1 MKKRILPVAV
11 LLIVALAVFLPQ
23 LLYYYSDTSYLNQVK
38 YSDKNTGS
46 VNLEMA
52 STAKTKTID
61 QKLDDLN
68 SIITD
73 KEYAKKKVEVLFDP
87 SENELKTIRKN
98 VKKQINYWLEL
109 FGCKELINNKKTIKL
124 VPKNIVIQKC
134 YSIVGES
141 ASFPYLEATATLSK
155 NPKIMATV
163 YLDNTTNKIYDI
175 KITGDNVE
183 SMLSYAKQNAEKNK
197 LTLINLDT
205 FQKEIIEQL
214 SDYYN
219 GIYVEPYEQGIYY
232 NELADKDK
240 ETKGIAI
247 VDKDENY
254 IWQCEIISGLVWRV
268 ELGKKSIEVGMRLF
282 KIMLFACRTKSSNT
296 TNCIRKFINL
306 IKIS

>member
-68 SIITD
+68 SIIAD
-73 KEYAKKKVEVLFDP
+73 EEYVKKKVEVLFDP

-98 VKKQINYWLEL
+98 VKKQINYWFEL

-155 NPKIMATV
+155 SPKIMATV
-163 YLDNTTNKIYDI
+163 YLDNTTNKIYEI

-183 SMLSYAKQNAEKNK
+183 SILSYAKQNAEKNK

-254 IWQCEIISGLVWRV
+254 IWQCEITSGLVWRV
-268 ELGKKSIEVGMRLF
+268 ELGKKSIEVGIDGF
-282 KIMLFACRTKSSNT
+282 DNDFY
-296 TNCIRKFINL
+296 
-306 IKIS
+306 

>member
-38 YSDKNTGS
+38 YSDKDTGS

-61 QKLDDLN
+61 QKLEDLN

-98 VKKQINYWLEL
+98 VKKQINYRLEL

-163 YLDNTTNKIYDI
+163 YLDNTTNKIYEI

-183 SMLSYAKQNAEKNK
+183 SILSYAKQNAEKNK

-232 NELADKDK
+232 NELADKHK
-240 ETKGIAI
+240 KTKGIDIVDKDKKTKGIDI

-268 ELGKKSIEVGMRLF
+268 ELGKKSIEVGIDGF
-282 KIMLFACRTKSSNT
+282 DNDFY
-296 TNCIRKFINL
+296 
-306 IKIS
+306 

>member
-38 YSDKNTGS
+38 YSDKDTGS

-61 QKLDDLN
+61 QKLEDLN

-109 FGCKELINNKKTIKL
+109 FCCKELINNKKTIKL

-232 NELADKDK
+232 NELADKDE

-254 IWQCEIISGLVWRV
+254 IWQCEIISALVWRV
-268 ELGKKSIEVGMRLF
+268 ELGKKSIEVGIDGF
-282 KIMLFACRTKSSNT
+282 DNDFY
-296 TNCIRKFINL
+296 
-306 IKIS
+306 

>member
-38 YSDKNTGS
+38 YSDKDTGS

-61 QKLDDLN
+61 QKLEDLN

-109 FGCKELINNKKTIKL
+109 FGCKELIYNKKTIKL

-155 NPKIMATV
+155 SPKIMATV

-183 SMLSYAKQNAEKNK
+183 SILSYAKQNAEKNK

-240 ETKGIAI
+240 KTKGIDI

-268 ELGKKSIEVGMRLF
+268 ELGKKSIEVGIDGF
-282 KIMLFACRTKSSNT
+282 DSDFY
-296 TNCIRKFINL
+296 
-306 IKIS
+306 

>member
-1 MKKRILPVAV
+1 MAV
-11 LLIVALAVFLPQ
+11 LLIVLGGFSASIII
-23 LLYYYSDTSYLNQVK
+23 LLQCTSYLNQIK

-46 VNLEMA
+46 VNLEWHQRQRL
-52 STAKTKTID
+52 KTID

-68 SIITD
+68 SIIAD
-73 KEYAKKKVEVLFDP
+73 EEYVKKKVEVLFDP

-163 YLDNTTNKIYDI
+163 YLDNTTNKIYEI

-183 SMLSYAKQNAEKNK
+183 SILSYAKQNAEKNK

-254 IWQCEIISGLVWRV
+254 IWQCEITSGLVWRV
-268 ELGKKSIEVGMRLF
+268 ELGKKSIEVGIDGF
-282 KIMLFACRTKSSNT
+282 DNDFY
-296 TNCIRKFINL
+296 
-306 IKIS
+306 

>member
-38 YSDKNTGS
+38 YSDKDTGS

-61 QKLDDLN
+61 QKLEDLN

-87 SENELKTIRKN
+87 SENELK
-98 VKKQINYWLEL
+98 KQINYWLEL
-109 FGCKELINNKKTIKL
+109 FGCKELIYNKKTIKL

-155 NPKIMATV
+155 SPKIMATV

-183 SMLSYAKQNAEKNK
+183 SILSYAKQNAEKNK

-240 ETKGIAI
+240 KTKGIDIVDKDKKTKGIDI

-268 ELGKKSIEVGMRLF
+268 ELGKKSIEVGIDGF
-282 KIMLFACRTKSSNT
+282 DNDFY
-296 TNCIRKFINL
+296 
-306 IKIS
+306 

>member
-38 YSDKNTGS
+38 YSDKDTGS

-61 QKLDDLN
+61 QKLEDLN

-254 IWQCEIISGLVWRV
+254 IWQCE
-268 ELGKKSIEVGMRLF
+268 
-282 KIMLFACRTKSSNT
+282 
-296 TNCIRKFINL
+296 
-306 IKIS
+306 

>member
-38 YSDKNTGS
+38 YSDKDTGS

-61 QKLDDLN
+61 QKLEDLN

-98 VKKQINYWLEL
+98 VKKQIYRHCVLNVMVKKQINYWLEL

-205 FQKEIIEQL
+205 FQKEIIEQI

-232 NELADKDK
+232 NELADKDE

-254 IWQCEIISGLVWRV
+254 IWQCEIISALVWRV
-268 ELGKKSIEVGMRLF
+268 ELGKKSIEVGIDGF
-282 KIMLFACRTKSSNT
+282 DNDFY
-296 TNCIRKFINL
+296 
-306 IKIS
+306 

>member
-1 MKKRILPVAV
+1 M
-11 LLIVALAVFLPQ
+11 
-23 LLYYYSDTSYLNQVK
+23 
-38 YSDKNTGS
+38 
-46 VNLEMA
+46 
-52 STAKTKTID
+52 
-61 QKLDDLN
+61 
-68 SIITD
+68 
-73 KEYAKKKVEVLFDP
+73 FDP

-163 YLDNTTNKIYDI
+163 YLDYSTNKIYDI
-175 KITGDNVE
+175 KITGVNVE

-205 FQKEIIEQL
+205 FQKEIIEQI

-232 NELADKDK
+232 NELADKDE

-254 IWQCEIISGLVWRV
+254 IWQCEIISALVWRV
-268 ELGKKSIEVGMRLF
+268 ELGKKSIEVGIDGF
-282 KIMLFACRTKSSNT
+282 DNDFY
-296 TNCIRKFINL
+296 
-306 IKIS
+306 

>member
-1 MKKRILPVAV
+1 M
-11 LLIVALAVFLPQ
+11 
-23 LLYYYSDTSYLNQVK
+23 
-38 YSDKNTGS
+38 
-46 VNLEMA
+46 
-52 STAKTKTID
+52 
-61 QKLDDLN
+61 
-68 SIITD
+68 
-73 KEYAKKKVEVLFDP
+73 
-87 SENELKTIRKN
+87 

-109 FGCKELINNKKTIKL
+109 FGCKELIYNKKTIKL

-155 NPKIMATV
+155 SPKIMATV

-183 SMLSYAKQNAEKNK
+183 SILSYAKQNAEKNK

-247 VDKDENY
+247 VDKDKNY
-254 IWQCEIISGLVWRV
+254 IWQCEIISGIVWRV
-268 ELGKKSIEVGMRLF
+268 ELGKKSIEVGIDGF
-282 KIMLFACRTKSSNT
+282 DNDFY
-296 TNCIRKFINL
+296 
-306 IKIS
+306 

>member
-38 YSDKNTGS
+38 YSDKDTGS

-61 QKLDDLN
+61 QKLEDLN

-109 FGCKELINNKKTIKL
+109 FRRKELINNKKTIKL

-205 FQKEIIEQL
+205 FQKEIIEQI

-232 NELADKDK
+232 NELADKDE

-254 IWQCEIISGLVWRV
+254 IWQCEIISALVWRV
-268 ELGKKSIEVGMRLF
+268 ELGKKSIEVGIDGF
-282 KIMLFACRTKSSNT
+282 DNDFY
-296 TNCIRKFINL
+296 
-306 IKIS
+306 

>member
-38 YSDKNTGS
+38 YSDKDTGS

-61 QKLDDLN
+61 QKLEDLN

-73 KEYAKKKVEVLFDP
+73 EEYAKKKVEVLFDP

-155 NPKIMATV
+155 SPKIMATV

-232 NELADKDK
+232 NE
-240 ETKGIAI
+240 
-247 VDKDENY
+247 
-254 IWQCEIISGLVWRV
+254 
-268 ELGKKSIEVGMRLF
+268 
-282 KIMLFACRTKSSNT
+282 
-296 TNCIRKFINL
+296 
-306 IKIS
+306 

>member
-68 SIITD
+68 SIIAD
-73 KEYAKKKVEVLFDP
+73 EEYVKKKVEVLFDP

-124 VPKNIVIQKC
+124 DAIKILLFKSVTVLL
-134 YSIVGES
+134 GES
-141 ASFPYLEATATLSK
+141 SFFP
-155 NPKIMATV
+155 IFRR
-163 YLDNTTNKIYDI
+163 
-175 KITGDNVE
+175 
-183 SMLSYAKQNAEKNK
+183 Q
-197 LTLINLDT
+197 
-205 FQKEIIEQL
+205 QQH
-214 SDYYN
+214 
-219 GIYVEPYEQGIYY
+219 
-232 NELADKDK
+232 
-240 ETKGIAI
+240 
-247 VDKDENY
+247 
-254 IWQCEIISGLVWRV
+254 
-268 ELGKKSIEVGMRLF
+268 
-282 KIMLFACRTKSSNT
+282 
-296 TNCIRKFINL
+296 
-306 IKIS
+306 

>member
-1 MKKRILPVAV
+1 M
-11 LLIVALAVFLPQ
+11 
-23 LLYYYSDTSYLNQVK
+23 
-38 YSDKNTGS
+38 
-46 VNLEMA
+46 
-52 STAKTKTID
+52 
-61 QKLDDLN
+61 
-68 SIITD
+68 
-73 KEYAKKKVEVLFDP
+73 FDP

-109 FGCKELINNKKTIKL
+109 FGCKELIYNKKTIKL

-155 NPKIMATV
+155 SPKIMATV
-163 YLDNTTNKIYDI
+163 YLDNTTNKIYEI

-183 SMLSYAKQNAEKNK
+183 SILSYAKQNAEKNK

-240 ETKGIAI
+240 KTKGIDIVDKDKKTKGIDI

-268 ELGKKSIEVGMRLF
+268 ELGKKSIEVGIDGF
-282 KIMLFACRTKSSNT
+282 DNDFY
-296 TNCIRKFINL
+296 
-306 IKIS
+306 

>member
-38 YSDKNTGS
+38 YSDKDTGS

-61 QKLDDLN
+61 QKLEDLN

-109 FGCKELINNKKTIKL
+109 FGFKELIYNKKTIKL

-155 NPKIMATV
+155 SPKIMATV
-163 YLDNTTNKIYDI
+163 YLDNTTNKIYEI

-183 SMLSYAKQNAEKNK
+183 SILSYAKQNAEKNK

-240 ETKGIAI
+240 KTKGIDIVDKDKKTKGIDI

-268 ELGKKSIEVGMRLF
+268 ELGKKSIEVGIDGF
-282 KIMLFACRTKSSNT
+282 DNDFY
-296 TNCIRKFINL
+296 
-306 IKIS
+306 